1 LHVHF
6 SATTAHEDR
15 AVLDD
20 PDDEFG
26 LSRVARSM
34 IAGILAHGAALTALG
49 ATTVNSYKRF
59 VPGSWAPTH
68 ITWAYASRGAFIR
81 VPERQTVRRLE
92 VRVGDGVGNP
102 YMYLAAILDAALD
115 GLEREL
121 VPPPPEQSDVSTLPS
136 REQRE
141 RGLVPVPP
149 SLDRALD
156 ALEADGRV
164 RRALGGLIAD
174 EFIKIK
180 RSEWESYRLHVGEWD
195 REWYLE
201 RG

>member
-1 LHVHF
+1 
-6 SATTAHEDR
+6 
-15 AVLDD
+15 
-20 PDDEFG
+20 
-26 LSRVARSM
+26 
-34 IAGILAHGAALTALG
+34 
-49 ATTVNSYKRF
+49 
-59 VPGSWAPTH
+59 
-68 ITWAYASRGAFIR
+68 
-81 VPERQTVRRLE
+81 
-92 VRVGDGVGNP
+92 
-102 YMYLAAILDAALD
+102 MYLAAILDAALD